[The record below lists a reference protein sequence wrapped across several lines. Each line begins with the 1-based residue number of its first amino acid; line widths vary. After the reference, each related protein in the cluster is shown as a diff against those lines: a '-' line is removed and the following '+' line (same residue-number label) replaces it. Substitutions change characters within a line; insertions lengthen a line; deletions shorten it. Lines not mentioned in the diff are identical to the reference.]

1 MPPGTTT
8 RRLHPHRKWHGC
20 NAYLCIRSA
29 LDSRRR
35 SAATTLRRRTAFTT
49 SSREKLQKMGWAWP
63 GRAAC
68 AREKRNSGGCD
79 RGQEH
84 RQTYKFLFC
93 IPLSSFP
100 THTLYC
106 MHVPMR
112 DCCRDKF
119 RREIRVV
126 SPFSFFS
133 PNFFLD
139 RVTRPVPFRR
149 GGSLSCFLSS
159 HPVHRKGP
167 PLAYRGR
174 ETVNS
179 PLGTEITLS
188 SVLGEERKVS
198 FERIRDPLMRA
209 PTN

>member
-1 MPPGTTT
+1 MTCGHIDVRGELGRPIYWMTCGEK
-8 RRLHPHRKWHGC
+8 R
-20 NAYLCIRSA
+20 
-29 LDSRRR
+29 DSGG
-35 SAATTLRRRTAFTT
+35 SRTALRTRLGWGKSFFCRMVGMGTIFPARTT
-49 SSREKLQKMGWAWP
+49 DNSATAHCFYNVFPRKVAKDGLGMAGP

-126 SPFSFFS
+126 SLFSFFS

-149 GGSLSCFLSS
+149 GALSLASS
-159 HPVHRKGP
+159 HLIPYTEKG
-167 PLAYRGR
+167 RRWRTEGGR
-174 ETVNS
+174 
-179 PLGTEITLS
+179 
-188 SVLGEERKVS
+188 R
-198 FERIRDPLMRA
+198 
-209 PTN
+209 

>member
-1 MPPGTTT
+1 MLLQRLPAESCK
-8 RRLHPHRKWHGC
+8 RRVGHGQPVHEKRE
-20 NAYLCIRSA
+20 IVE
-29 LDSRRR
+29 D
-35 SAATTLRRRTAFTT
+35 ATEDKNIDRRT
-49 SSREKLQKMGWAWP
+49 
-63 GRAAC
+63 
-68 AREKRNSGGCD
+68 
-79 RGQEH
+79 
-84 RQTYKFLFC
+84 
-93 IPLSSFP
+93 SSFFAFP
-100 THTLYC
+100 FRVFPHIHCTVCTYQCGTVAETNL
-106 MHVPMR
+106 
-112 DCCRDKF
+112 DGKF
-119 RREIRVV
+119 VLFPLV

-188 SVLGEERKVS
+188 SVLGEERKVP